1 LKAVLTSNDL
11 TSPELS
17 WLCLQP
23 MLFAVRG
30 KDLKAK
36 REMYDRLNEGQQALY
51 LFYSFHNHTQT
62 AAEFYWFAAY
72 NIHELHVWKR
82 IRQSVLY
89 FQNSELAGLMEEM
102 ESVLVK
108 AAERYKP
115 ASPSDL
121 EEDPELN
128 KVIMQLHHRYR
139 GYAEQNIQQMN
150 AWVLAHKDSFL
161 EMKERNE

>member
-1 LKAVLTSNDL
+1 MKAALTTYEL
-11 TSPELS
+11 ASPELS
-17 WLCLQP
+17 WLCIQP
-23 MLFAVRG
+23 MLSAVRG
-30 KDLKAK
+30 KDLKVK

-72 NIHELHVWKR
+72 NIHELRVWKG

-89 FQNSELAGLMEEM
+89 FQNGELAGLLEEM

-121 EEDPELN
+121 ERDPELAET
-128 KVIMQLHHRYR
+128 IMQLHARYR
-139 GYAEQNIQQMN
+139 SCAELTIHRKN

-161 EMKERNE
+161 EIKERNE